1 MTTIQTLN
9 KVVEL
14 AEKRR
19 DEALGNLGRMQREL
33 QIAQDQMDQLSAYAQ
48 ESQSRWQVR
57 SSVGVDTALL
67 MHHRQFM
74 QKIDHAMEF
83 QRGVLGERQAM
94 IERGQE
100 QVFAAERDLAGLR
113 KFTERKQQA
122 ITHRAERQD
131 QKHTDELALAI
142 HLRQSLA
149 LAESRN
155 GGHAR

>member
-19 DEALGNLGRMQREL
+19 DEAMGNLGRMQREL

-48 ESQSRWQVR
+48 ESQARWQAR

-100 QVFAAERDLAGLR
+100 QVHAAERDLAGLR

-122 ITHRAERQD
+122 ITHRAQRQE
-131 QKHTDELALAI
+131 QKHTDEMALAI

-149 LAESRN
+149 LAQSRN
-155 GGHAR
+155 GGHAP

>member
-1 MTTIQTLN
+1 MTTIQTLH

-19 DEALGNLGRMQREL
+19 DEAIGHLGRMQREL

-48 ESQSRWQVR
+48 ESQARWQAR

-83 QRGVLGERQAM
+83 QRGVLAQRQA
-94 IERGQE
+94 QLDQAQQ
-100 QVFAAERDLAGLR
+100 QVHVGERDLAGLR
-113 KFTERKQQA
+113 KYTDGKVQA
-122 ITHRAERQD
+122 LLQRAQRAE
-131 QKHTDELALAI
+131 QKQTDEMALSI
-142 HLRQSLA
+142 HLRHA
-149 LAESRN
+149 LAQAQ
-155 GGHAR
+155 ARI